1 MDIRD
6 LKFGDST
13 FDVVID
19 KGLSLLPG
27 QSEYTS
33 ANRDDPSTNR
43 NNGRDDDF
51 WGRRLGEVFKRVPV
65 IYHVNTDLY
74 YFQDPPEQVIND
86 CNKEIDEVIRWNLR
100 GMGSIWHSENDYNT
114 GY

>member
-13 FDVVID
+13 FDMVID

-27 QSEYTS
+27 QSECTN
-33 ANRDDPSTNR
+33 ANLDPSTNR

-51 WGRRLGEVFKRVPV
+51 
-65 IYHVNTDLY
+65 
-74 YFQDPPEQVIND
+74 
-86 CNKEIDEVIRWNLR
+86 
-100 GMGSIWHSENDYNT
+100 
-114 GY
+114 